1 MTKWQYEMLQDLL
14 TRKAENNPYG
24 RSGNFK
30 YEEGYKQGI
39 LAEKKHSIRFLPQA
53 VRGKGGLTMNR
64 NTADR
69 IIVTSNARMERVL
82 DWYFDNFKWLDR
94 EKFLAPM
101 ESGVV
106 ELCEE
111 QIEFT
116 FESKGSWVEMA
127 VYITVKP
134 NLPPVVMFDYDP
146 ATTEIRNRRIAPM
159 GSQPVV
165 DQELLSV
172 LLSMD
177 DTCRKEARKYHAL
190 MLFMAYYREEV
201 KVEQRIERRPAKHKK
216 KKRTAQVRQPLIRH
230 IYTVTD
236 FDSTALVKPEQAKRG
251 YTKPDHEVNVRGH
264 LRRYKSGKVVWVKPS
279 VKYKGKTARHKEY
292 EL

>member
-1 MTKWQYEMLQDLL
+1 
-14 TRKAENNPYG
+14 
-24 RSGNFK
+24 
-30 YEEGYKQGI
+30 
-39 LAEKKHSIRFLPQA
+39 
-53 VRGKGGLTMNR
+53 MNR
-64 NTADR
+64 KTADR
-69 IIVTSNARMERVL
+69 IIVKSNARMKMVL
-82 DWYFDNFKWLDR
+82 DWYYENKHWLDH
-94 EKFLAPM
+94 EPFLAPM

-116 FESKGSWVEMA
+116 FENVRSVVEIA
-127 VYITVKP
+127 IYPTVQP
-134 NLPPVVMFDYDP
+134 DIPASIVFDYLPEQMDI
-146 ATTEIRNRRIAPM
+146 ANRRVAP
-159 GSQPVV
+159 
-165 DQELLSV
+165 ELPEPKRLALDLV
-172 LLSMD
+172 LRYD
-177 DTCRKEARKYHAL
+177 KTPEKEALKYHAL

-201 KVEQRIERRPAKHKK
+201 KVEQRVERRPAKHKK
-216 KKRTAQVRQPLIRH
+216 KKRTAQVRQPLIRR

-279 VKYKGKTARHKEY
+279 VKYKGKTAHHKEY

>member
-1 MTKWQYEMLQDLL
+1 
-14 TRKAENNPYG
+14 
-24 RSGNFK
+24 
-30 YEEGYKQGI
+30 
-39 LAEKKHSIRFLPQA
+39 
-53 VRGKGGLTMNR
+53 MNR
-64 NTADR
+64 KTADR
-69 IIVTSNARMERVL
+69 IIVKSNARMKMVL
-82 DWYFDNFKWLDR
+82 DWYYENKHWLDR
-94 EKFLAPM
+94 EPFLAPM

-116 FESKGSWVEMA
+116 FENVRGVVEIA
-127 VYITVKP
+127 IYPTVQP
-134 NLPPVVMFDYDP
+134 DIPASIVFDYLPEQMDI
-146 ATTEIRNRRIAPM
+146 ANRRVAP
-159 GSQPVV
+159 
-165 DQELLSV
+165 ELPEPKRLALDLV
-172 LLSMD
+172 LRYD
-177 DTCRKEARKYHAL
+177 KTPEKEARKYHAL

-201 KVEQRIERRPAKHKK
+201 KVEQRVERRPAKHKK
-216 KKRTAQVRQPLIRH
+216 KKRTAQVRQPLIRR

-279 VKYKGKTARHKEY
+279 VKYKGKTAHHKEY

>member
-1 MTKWQYEMLQDLL
+1 
-14 TRKAENNPYG
+14 
-24 RSGNFK
+24 
-30 YEEGYKQGI
+30 
-39 LAEKKHSIRFLPQA
+39 
-53 VRGKGGLTMNR
+53 MNR
-64 NTADR
+64 KTADR
-69 IIVTSNARMERVL
+69 IIVKSNARMKMVL
-82 DWYFDNFKWLDR
+82 DWYYENKHWLDR
-94 EKFLAPM
+94 EPFLAPM

-116 FESKGSWVEMA
+116 FENTRGVVEIA
-127 VYITVKP
+127 IYPTVQP
-134 NLPPVVMFDYDP
+134 NIPASIVFDYLPEQMDI
-146 ATTEIRNRRIAPM
+146 ANRRVAP
-159 GSQPVV
+159 
-165 DQELLSV
+165 ELPEPKRLALDLV
-172 LLSMD
+172 LRYD
-177 DTCRKEARKYHAL
+177 KTPEKEALKYHAL

-216 KKRTAQVRQPLIRH
+216 KRRTAQVRQPLIRR

-279 VKYKGKTARHKEY
+279 VKYKGKTAHHKEY

>member
-1 MTKWQYEMLQDLL
+1 MVN
-14 TRKAENNPYG
+14 RK
-24 RSGNFK
+24 
-30 YEEGYKQGI
+30 
-39 LAEKKHSIRFLPQA
+39 
-53 VRGKGGLTMNR
+53 
-64 NTADR
+64 TADR
-69 IIVTSNARMERVL
+69 IIVKSNARMKMVL
-82 DWYFDNFKWLDR
+82 DWYYENKHWLDR
-94 EKFLAPM
+94 EPFLAPM

-116 FESKGSWVEMA
+116 FENTRGVVEIA
-127 VYITVKP
+127 IYPTVQP
-134 NLPPVVMFDYDP
+134 NIPASIIFDYIPEQMDI
-146 ATTEIRNRRIAPM
+146 ANRRVAP
-159 GSQPVV
+159 
-165 DQELLSV
+165 ELVEPKRLALDLV
-172 LLSMD
+172 LRYD
-177 DTCRKEARKYHAL
+177 KTPEKEARKYHAL

-216 KKRTAQVRQPLIRH
+216 KKRTAQGRQPLIRR

-279 VKYKGKTARHKEY
+279 VKYKGKTAHHKEY

>member
-1 MTKWQYEMLQDLL
+1 
-14 TRKAENNPYG
+14 
-24 RSGNFK
+24 
-30 YEEGYKQGI
+30 
-39 LAEKKHSIRFLPQA
+39 
-53 VRGKGGLTMNR
+53 MNR

-134 NLPPVVMFDYDP
+134 NLPPVV
-146 ATTEIRNRRIAPM
+146 
-159 GSQPVV
+159 

-201 KVEQRIERRPAKHKK
+201 KVEQRVERRPAKHKK
-216 KKRTAQVRQPLIRH
+216 KKRTAQVRQPLIRR

-279 VKYKGKTARHKEY
+279 VKYKGKTAHHKEY

>member
-1 MTKWQYEMLQDLL
+1 MVN
-14 TRKAENNPYG
+14 RK
-24 RSGNFK
+24 
-30 YEEGYKQGI
+30 
-39 LAEKKHSIRFLPQA
+39 
-53 VRGKGGLTMNR
+53 
-64 NTADR
+64 TADR
-69 IIVTSNARMERVL
+69 IIVKSNARMKMVL
-82 DWYFDNFKWLDR
+82 DWYYENKHWLDR
-94 EKFLAPM
+94 EPFLAPM

-116 FESKGSWVEMA
+116 FENTRGVVEIA
-127 VYITVKP
+127 IYPTVQP
-134 NLPPVVMFDYDP
+134 NIPASIIFDYIPEQMDI
-146 ATTEIRNRRIAPM
+146 ANRRVAP
-159 GSQPVV
+159 
-165 DQELLSV
+165 ELVEPKRLALDLV
-172 LLSMD
+172 LRYD
-177 DTCRKEARKYHAL
+177 KTPEKEARKYHAL

-216 KKRTAQVRQPLIRH
+216 KKRTAQVRQPLIRR

-279 VKYKGKTARHKEY
+279 VKYKGKTAHHKEY